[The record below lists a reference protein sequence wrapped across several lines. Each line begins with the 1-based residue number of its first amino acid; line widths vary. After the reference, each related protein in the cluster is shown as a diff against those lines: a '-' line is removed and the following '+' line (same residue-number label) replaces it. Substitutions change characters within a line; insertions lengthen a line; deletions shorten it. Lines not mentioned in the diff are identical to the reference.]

1 MTEFTLGMNTC
12 FAVKR
17 WPEPDEWAR
26 IIAEEFGLKSVQFSF
41 DLMDP
46 RAGAGVVASYID
58 HTKHACARY
67 GLTIHSTFTGFLP
80 FMQNLLLHPE
90 PAFRED
96 AKAWFKAAIDVTARM
111 KVAHTG
117 GYFGALSM
125 KDVGD
130 AGRRQE
136 RMDFWQDGLRELAQ
150 ECKDKGL
157 ESLLVEHMAGWREP
171 PTGIGEALALAAMK
185 TAVPIRIAIDLGH
198 MVVKG
203 REGEDLDP
211 YAWLRKVSPKAG
223 VFHLQQ
229 SNDKYDMHQ
238 AFTPETNK
246 TGRIDP
252 KKVIEAIKAS
262 GVEKALLMFE
272 IIHACEEDEK
282 KVLADIR
289 GSVDQWRAALKE

>member
-26 IIAEEFGLKSVQFSF
+26 IIAEDFGLKTVQFSF

-46 RAGAGVVASYID
+46 RAGAGVVSSYID
-58 HTKHACARY
+58 HTRIACQRL

-111 KVAHTG
+111 KVASMG

-125 KDVGD
+125 RDVTD
-130 AGRRQE
+130 AARRQE
-136 RMDFWQDGLRELAQ
+136 RMDEWLDSLRELAQ
-150 ECKDKGL
+150 EAKDKGL
-157 ESLLVEHMAGWREP
+157 ESIQVEHMAGWREP
-171 PTGIGEALALAAMK
+171 PTGIGESLALAAMK
-185 TAVPIRIAIDLGH
+185 TAVPILITIDIGH

-203 REGEDLDP
+203 REGDDLDP
-211 YAWLRKVSPKAG
+211 YAWLKKVAPKAG
-223 VFHLQQ
+223 SIHIQQ
-229 SNDKYDMHQ
+229 SNDKYDLHQ
-238 AFTPETNK
+238 PFTPETNK

-252 KKVIEAIKAS
+252 KKAVEAIKAS
-262 GVEKALLMFE
+262 GAEKAVLIFE

-282 KVLADIR
+282 KVLADIKT
-289 GSVDQWRAALKE
+289 SVDLWREAIK

>member
-1 MTEFTLGMNTC
+1 MTDFVLGMNTC

-26 IIAEEFGLKSVQFSF
+26 IVAEEFGLTTVQFSF

-58 HTKHACARY
+58 HTRIACARH
-67 GLTIHSTFTGFLP
+67 GISIHSTFTGFLP

-96 AKAWFKAAIDVTARM
+96 ARAGFNAAIDVTARM

-125 KDVGD
+125 KDVTD
-130 AGRRQE
+130 AARRQE
-136 RMDFWQDGLRELAQ
+136 RMDFWLDGLRELAQ
-150 ECKDKGL
+150 EAKDKGL

-171 PTGIGEALALAAMK
+171 PTGIGEALALASMK
-185 TAVPIRIAIDLGH
+185 TAVPLRIAIDLGH

-203 REGEDLDP
+203 REGDDLDP
-211 YAWLRKVSPKAG
+211 YAWLRKVGPKAG

-252 KKVIEAIKAS
+252 RRAIEAIKAS
-262 GVEKALLMFE
+262 GAEKAVLMFE

-282 KVLADIR
+282 RVLADIK
-289 GSVDQWRAALKE
+289 GSVDQWRAALKG

>member
-17 WPEPDEWAR
+17 WPEPEEWAR
-26 IIAEEFGLKSVQFSF
+26 IIAEDFGLKAVQFSF

-46 RAGAGVVASYID
+46 RAGSGAVPAYID
-58 HTKHACARY
+58 HTRHACERL
-67 GLTIHSTFTGFLP
+67 GLSIHSTFTGFVP
-80 FMQNLLLHPE
+80 FMGNLLLHPE
-90 PAFRED
+90 PSFRED
-96 AKAWFKAAIDVTARM
+96 AKAWFRAAIDVTARM

-125 KDVGD
+125 KEVGD
-130 AGRRQE
+130 PVRRQE
-136 RMDFWQDGLRELAQ
+136 RMDGWADGLRELAQ
-150 ECKDKGL
+150 EAKDRGL

-171 PTGIGEALALAAMK
+171 PTGIGESLALAAMR

-198 MVVKG
+198 MVARG
-203 REGEDLDP
+203 REGDDLDP
-211 YAWLRKVSPKAG
+211 YAWLRRVSPKAG

-229 SNDKYDMHQ
+229 SNELYDLHQ
-238 AFTPETNK
+238 AFTPEANK

-252 KKVIEAIKAS
+252 KRVIDAIRAS
-262 GVEKALLMFE
+262 GAEKAVLMFE

-289 GSVDQWRAALKE
+289 SSVDQWRAALKE

>member
-17 WPEPDEWAR
+17 WPEAEEWAR
-26 IIAEEFGLKSVQFSF
+26 IVAEDFGLKSVQFTF

-58 HTKHACARY
+58 HTRIACERL

-80 FMQNLLLHPE
+80 FMNNLLLHPE

-117 GYFGALSM
+117 GYFGSLSM
-125 KDVGD
+125 KDVAD
-130 AGRRQE
+130 PVRRQE
-136 RMDFWQDGLRELAQ
+136 RMDGWVDGLRDLAQ
-150 ECKDKGL
+150 EAKDKGL

-171 PTGIGEALALAAMK
+171 PTGIGEALALASMK

-198 MVVKG
+198 MVAKG
-203 REGEDLDP
+203 REGDDLDP

-229 SNDKYDMHQ
+229 SNDKYDLHQ
-238 AFTPETNK
+238 AFTPEANK
-246 TGRIDP
+246 SGRIEP
-252 KKVIEAIKAS
+252 KKVLEAIRAS
-262 GVEKALLMFE
+262 GAEKAVLMFE
-272 IIHACEEDEK
+272 IMHACEEDEK

-289 GSVDQWRAALKE
+289 SSVDQWRAALKE

>member
-26 IIAEEFGLKSVQFSF
+26 VIAEDFGLKTVQFSF

-58 HTKHACARY
+58 HTRIACSRL

-125 KDVGD
+125 RDVTD
-130 AGRRQE
+130 ANRRQE
-136 RMDFWQDGLRELAQ
+136 RMDEWLDSLRELAQ
-150 ECKDKGL
+150 EAKEKGL
-157 ESLLVEHMAGWREP
+157 ESILVEHMAGWREP
-171 PTGIGEALALAAMK
+171 PTGIGESLTLAGLK

-203 REGEDLDP
+203 REGDDLDP
-211 YAWLRKVSPKAG
+211 YAWLRKVAPKAG
-223 VFHLQQ
+223 CIHVQQ

-238 AFTPETNK
+238 AFTPEANK
-246 TGRIDP
+246 SGRIDP
-252 KKVIEAIKAS
+252 KKAVEAIKAS
-262 GVEKALLMFE
+262 GAEKALLIFE

-282 KVLADIR
+282 KVIADIKT
-289 GSVDQWRAALKE
+289 SIDQWREAIK